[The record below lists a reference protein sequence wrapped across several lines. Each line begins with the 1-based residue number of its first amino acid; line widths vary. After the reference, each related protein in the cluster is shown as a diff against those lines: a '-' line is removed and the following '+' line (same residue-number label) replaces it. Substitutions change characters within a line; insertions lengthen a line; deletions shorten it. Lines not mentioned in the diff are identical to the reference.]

1 MRTPLLALILAT
13 YLLTPSSFLS
23 RLWNLASGRAEAPA
37 STHLYK
43 EGPGLDP
50 SGAKALTHA
59 SEEGPGLD
67 PNGGRTRSQA
77 TEGGPGLDPSGHS

>member
-1 MRTPLLALILAT
+1 MRTSLLALILAT

-50 SGAKALTHA
+50 SGATARA
-59 SEEGPGLD
+59 SDEGPGLD
-67 PNGGRTRSQA
+67 PNG
-77 TEGGPGLDPSGHS
+77 HS